1 MRIAP
6 GYRWLIAVALAAS
19 MEAAFAAGPVSP
31 YKALGLPKA
40 VHPTLSAAPVGT
52 VRVGALE
59 VRLEVTPLSA
69 VQRMFGGVVRG
80 AGDAANA
87 VTWLCY
93 AGRDAKQRS
102 VVYWFAS
109 NDEMSGDHHE
119 VTQIA
124 VQDNPAGTAPAGCGA
139 APVGLGIQFG
149 IPSVGS
155 TMDEVSAKFGAGKVD
170 ARGFVSYASEANTT
184 TPKEMTVT
192 QSVQYRVREGV
203 VTIASVSQVSTQ

>member
-6 GYRWLIAVALAAS
+6 GYRWLIAVTLAAS

-40 VHPTLSAAPVGT
+40 VHPTLSSAPVGT
-52 VRVGALE
+52 IRVGALE

-69 VQRMFGGVVRG
+69 VQLMFGGVIRG

-93 AGRDAKQRS
+93 AGKDAKQRS
-102 VVYWFAS
+102 VVFWFAS

-124 VQDNPAGTAPAGCGA
+124 VQDNPGGAAPAGCGV
-139 APVGLGIQFG
+139 APVGLRIEFG
-149 IPSVGS
+149 IPAVGS
-155 TMDEVSAKFGAGKVD
+155 TMDEVSAKFGAGKPD
-170 ARGFVSYASEANTT
+170 ARGFVSYASETKTT
-184 TPKEMTVT
+184 TPKEMTVM
-192 QSVQYRVREGV
+192 QSVQYRVRESV
-203 VTIASVSQVSTQ
+203 VTIVSVSQVSTQ